1 MKQKNYSK
9 KFSSNAKK
17 QEQPNISQMSLNSLG
32 RLALQTNNQI
42 KAKKY
47 FEQAID
53 IIEKLRAPLPA
64 EEFQMAFLADK
75 LAPYQNLAKIYLAE
89 NKLEEAFLQIE
100 KARARSL
107 AENLENNLPSDKN
120 FKVSDPL
127 REKLENVREELN
139 WFYSRLTRAE
149 DAEVEKLQDE
159 IRHRERQIAD
169 MMRRI
174 ESTNIARQQT
184 KDLSND
190 FSGIEKL
197 QNNLG
202 EQTALVEFV
211 NFEGN
216 LSVFVITNENIE
228 YVSGLANEKSII
240 EMLEGL
246 RFQFGGLRYGTG
258 NLDKFM
264 PDLKKRADFYLRKLY
279 EKLIKPIRDILQK
292 RDLIIVPVGVLNYIP
307 FQALSDGESY
317 LVETRE
323 ITYSPSAAI
332 WQILRN
338 RAKKKLTNALLFGF
352 ADERIPLVETEIKN
366 LEKVFGE
373 SKVFIGKDANFKAF
387 VKNAPHFD
395 VLHLACHGQF
405 RADNPLFSSLH
416 LADGFITVRDICS
429 QKLNA
434 ELVTLSACETG
445 LNKIFAGNEIL
456 GLARGFLLA
465 GVSSLVLSLWTV
477 SDQATIRLMK
487 KFYRNLQ
494 RGDSISASLAKA
506 QREFIKENA
515 HPYYWSPFV
524 LIGK

>member
-1 MKQKNYSK
+1 M
-9 KFSSNAKK
+9 
-17 QEQPNISQMSLNSLG
+17 
-32 RLALQTNNQI
+32 
-42 KAKKY
+42 
-47 FEQAID
+47 
-53 IIEKLRAPLPA
+53 
-64 EEFQMAFLADK
+64 
-75 LAPYQNLAKIYLAE
+75 
-89 NKLEEAFLQIE
+89 QIE

-107 AENLENNLPSDKN
+107 AENLESNLPSDKN

-246 RFQFGGLRYGTG
+246 RFQFGCLRYGTG

-292 RDLIIVPVGVLNYIP
+292 RDLIIVPVSVLNYIP
-307 FQALSDGESY
+307 FQALSDGKSY

-323 ITYSPSAAI
+323 ISYSPSAAI

-338 RAKKKLTNALLFGF
+338 G
-352 ADERIPLVETEIKN
+352 ERKN
-366 LEKVFGE
+366 
-373 SKVFIGKDANFKAF
+373 
-387 VKNAPHFD
+387 
-395 VLHLACHGQF
+395 
-405 RADNPLFSSLH
+405 
-416 LADGFITVRDICS
+416 
-429 QKLNA
+429 
-434 ELVTLSACETG
+434 
-445 LNKIFAGNEIL
+445 
-456 GLARGFLLA
+456 
-465 GVSSLVLSLWTV
+465 
-477 SDQATIRLMK
+477 
-487 KFYRNLQ
+487 
-494 RGDSISASLAKA
+494 
-506 QREFIKENA
+506 
-515 HPYYWSPFV
+515 
-524 LIGK
+524 